1 MMRGFYCVCG
11 NIYTHLVL
19 VQLTIFKKI
28 KLKLRFTCFTASVSV
43 TIVLFVFRIQT
54 EYSLEDFL
62 NSGSEI
68 SETQAI
74 HQWIQ

>member
-1 MMRGFYCVCG
+1 MMRGFYCVCC

-28 KLKLRFTCFTASVSV
+28 KLKLRFACFTASVSV

-68 SETQAI
+68 SETQAV